1 MAVGKN
7 KRISKGKKGGKK
19 KIVDP
24 FSKKDWYDVKAPSM
38 FAVRNVGKTL
48 VTRTQGTK
56 IASEGLKGRVFDVSL
71 ADLQKNEE
79 DAYRKMKLRVED
91 VQGRN
96 CLTNFWGMD
105 FTTDK
110 LRGMVRKW
118 QTLIEAHVDVKTTD
132 GYTLRMF
139 CLGFTKKRQGQV
151 KRTAYA
157 QSSQIRAIRKK
168 MVEIMAREA
177 SSCDLKDLV
186 AKFIPEAIG
195 KDIEKACQGIYP
207 LQNVAVRKCKVLKA
221 PKFDL
226 TKLMEVHGDYTEEVG
241 AKVERPAPIVGAD
254 EPAAE

>member
-1 MAVGKN
+1 
-7 KRISKGKKGGKK
+7 
-19 KIVDP
+19 
-24 FSKKDWYDVKAPSM
+24 M

-56 IASEGLKGRVFDVSL
+56 IASDGLKGRVFEASL

-91 VQGRN
+91 VQGRH
-96 CLTNFWGMD
+96 CLTQFHGMD
-105 FTTDK
+105 YTTDK
-110 LRGMVRKW
+110 LRAMVRKW

-139 CLGFTKKRQGQV
+139 AIAFTKKRPGQI

-157 QSSQIRAIRKK
+157 QSSQVKTIRRK
-168 MVEIMAREA
+168 MMEIMAREA
-177 SSCDLKDLV
+177 SAADLKDLV

-195 KDIEKACQGIYP
+195 KEIEKACGGIYP
-207 LQNVAVRKCKVLKA
+207 LQNAAVRKVKVLKA

-226 TKLMEVHGDYTEEVG
+226 VKLMEVHGDYAAEDAAAG
-241 AKVERPAPIVGAD
+241 ARVERAVAGTA
-254 EPAAE
+254 EPAAAAEGEAAAAE